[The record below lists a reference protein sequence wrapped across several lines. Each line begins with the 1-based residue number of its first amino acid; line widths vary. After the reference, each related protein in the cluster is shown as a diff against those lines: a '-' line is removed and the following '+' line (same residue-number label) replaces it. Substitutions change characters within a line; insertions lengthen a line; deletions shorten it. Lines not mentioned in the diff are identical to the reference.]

1 MAARYVVDRSGIVR
15 RADVNPDYTVRPDP
29 QDTLHALEQ
38 QSKAGRVTR

>member
-15 RADVNPDYTVRPDP
+15 GADVNPDYTVRRDP
-29 QDTLHALEQ
+29 EETLRVLEQ